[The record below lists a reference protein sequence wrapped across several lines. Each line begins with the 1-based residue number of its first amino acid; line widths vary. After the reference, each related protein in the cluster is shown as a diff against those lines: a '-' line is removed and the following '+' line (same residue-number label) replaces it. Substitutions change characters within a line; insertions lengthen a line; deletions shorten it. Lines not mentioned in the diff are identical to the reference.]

1 MTSQSTLKRKSWPKM
16 SQKKPKIISSGVKNE
31 LKSIAIQAVRSG
43 KTLEQAALLL
53 GSSKEKVQEWLAES

>member
-1 MTSQSTLKRKSWPKM
+1 M